1 MSGTSLDGIDVALLR
16 TDGEDVVDRGPAAT
30 YPYRPDQQA
39 VLHDV
44 LQQAKSLE
52 DREARPGILAEA
64 EAAFEAALARDE
76 ASVAALVSVAEVK
89 RRRGQWRS
97 AEPLLKRAARLSPR

>member
-1 MSGTSLDGIDVALLR
+1 MTVPAGPVRDHATGPRFFIGLMSGTSLDGIDVALLR

-39 VLHDV
+39 VLHDA

-52 DREARPGILAEA
+52 AREARPGILAEA
-64 EAAFEAALARDE
+64 D
-76 ASVAALVSVAEVK
+76 S
-89 RRRGQWRS
+89 
-97 AEPLLKRAARLSPR
+97 